1 MMTQR
6 GGWEVGG
13 MKVQGGGD
21 TCTPRA
27 DSLQCTAETV
37 TESRL
42 SQLTSGQANESERE
56 GVEIRNRF

>member
-13 MKVQGGGD
+13 MKVQRGGD

-27 DSLQCTAETV
+27 DSLHCTAETV

-42 SQLTSGQANESERE
+42 TQLTAGEANESERE